1 MKDIELLSPAGNAQK
16 LRTAINFGAD
26 AVYMGMSKYSLRKN
40 AGNFDIDELEEVR
53 KIKAES
59 GKKLYCTMN
68 IIFSEEQIQAVKEYL
83 PTLEDSPF
91 DAFIITDIGLVPL
104 FKKYLPSK
112 ALHLS
117 TQASCI
123 NSESARMYYDMGFER
138 VILGREAS

>member
-68 IIFSEEQIQAVKEYL
+68 IMCPYTA
-83 PTLEDSPF
+83 
-91 DAFIITDIGLVPL
+91 IIRI
-104 FKKYLPSK
+104 
-112 ALHLS
+112 
-117 TQASCI
+117 
-123 NSESARMYYDMGFER
+123 
-138 VILGREAS
+138 

>member
-1 MKDIELLSPAGNAQK
+1 MTDIELLSPAGNAQK

-68 IIFSEEQIQAVKEYL
+68 IIFSEEQIQAVKE
-83 PTLEDSPF
+83 
-91 DAFIITDIGLVPL
+91 
-104 FKKYLPSK
+104 
-112 ALHLS
+112 
-117 TQASCI
+117 
-123 NSESARMYYDMGFER
+123 
-138 VILGREAS
+138 